1 MKTIEPSKAKVP
13 LMLNSLSKNKI
24 GGLGNKPTVKPIV
37 KETTEVQKKSKP
49 NLSDP
54 NVEYVNIEIHF

>member
-1 MKTIEPSKAKVP
+1 
-13 LMLNSLSKNKI
+13 MLNSLSKNKI

>member
-1 MKTIEPSKAKVP
+1 MKKNIEPSKAKVP

-24 GGLGNKPTVKPIV
+24 GGLTNKPIV
-37 KETTEVQKKSKP
+37 KEVTEIQKKSKP